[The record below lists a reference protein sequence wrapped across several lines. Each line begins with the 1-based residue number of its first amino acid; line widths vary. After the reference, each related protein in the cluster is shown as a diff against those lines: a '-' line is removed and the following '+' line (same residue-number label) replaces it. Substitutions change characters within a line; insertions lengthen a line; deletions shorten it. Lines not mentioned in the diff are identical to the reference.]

1 MDNMSSLF
9 KILQSDEDTPPVHSS
24 NSHKKIQPV
33 PTKNPATSANS
44 LGFSK
49 ILELIDQESEKV
61 DRIIRFDDGEPPAED
76 DPMQFRSLMDM
87 QEEAQQDQ
95 HRFNMRKAKKRAQ

>member
-1 MDNMSSLF
+1 MSSLF
-9 KILQSDEDTPPVHSS
+9 KILQSGEDTPPMGSS
-24 NSHKKIQPV
+24 NSHREIQHIA
-33 PTKNPATSANS
+33 TKNPTTSAKS

-49 ILELIDQESEKV
+49 ILELIDQESEGV
-61 DRIIRFDDGEPPAED
+61 DRIKRFDDGEPPAED

-95 HRFNMRKAKKRAQ
+95 NRFNMRKANKRAQ

>member
-9 KILQSDEDTPPVHSS
+9 KILQSGVDTPPLDSS
-24 NSHKKIQPV
+24 NSHREIQAMA
-33 PTKNPATSANS
+33 TKNPTFSTKS

-49 ILELIDQESEKV
+49 ILELIDQESEGV
-61 DRIIRFDDGEPPAED
+61 DRIKRFDDGEPPAED
-76 DPMQFRSLMDM
+76 DPMQFRSLMDI

-95 HRFNMRKAKKRAQ
+95 